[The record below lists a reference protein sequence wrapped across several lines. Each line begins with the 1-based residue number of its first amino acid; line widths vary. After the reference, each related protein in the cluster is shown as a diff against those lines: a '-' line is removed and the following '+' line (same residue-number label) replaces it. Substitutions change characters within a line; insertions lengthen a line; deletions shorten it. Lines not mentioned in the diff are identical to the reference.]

1 MKKSAVKKITAL
13 SLKSTPLTPLAP
25 IQLRNVTSHMK
36 YATSSTSHRA

>member
-13 SLKSTPLTPLAP
+13 SLKLTPLAP
-25 IQLRNVTSHMK
+25 IQLRNVTSHME